1 MARSCRE
8 GSEDEVAGSSSN
20 RVCSELGT
28 LRNLHISEKT
38 AEAVGAGAVTGNVN
52 QYTKSVY

>member
-38 AEAVGAGAVTGNVN
+38 AEAVGGGAVTGNVN
-52 QYTKSVY
+52 